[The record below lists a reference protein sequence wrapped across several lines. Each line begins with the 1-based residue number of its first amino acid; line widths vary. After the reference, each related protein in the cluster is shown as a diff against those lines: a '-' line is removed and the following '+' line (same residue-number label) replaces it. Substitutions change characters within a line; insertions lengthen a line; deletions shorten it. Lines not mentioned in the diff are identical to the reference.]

1 MSFPAAGVS
10 VPSLSTYQFSYQGY
24 KFGPGQPFEY
34 TKFEGFDMPTVRNGD
49 AGRPRSPG
57 RFVGLDVLDGRDI
70 AITGELLTVSS
81 TAWTNLANA
90 MSPGGTV
97 EYPLYFAS
105 PFWGTLV
112 TMVRPRKRPMPIDM
126 QAALGNLVSTVLG
139 FSGSDPRWYTTPTNA
154 PSVSGAGT
162 SAGFSFPLTFPL
174 VFGGGSSVGELTVVN
189 PGNIDIPAIL
199 TVTGPC
205 TTPSIT
211 NASVPGSPN
220 LTFGVTLNTGDQ
232 LVIDTDM
239 HTATFFTAGS
249 SLGSPRV
256 YTLGQ
261 GSLWW
266 TLWPA
271 NGDFTVPGGSNTIQ
285 FSSADANPTG
295 TLTVAS
301 PGAAYI
307 L

>member
-1 MSFPAAGVS
+1 MPFPENGVS
-10 VPSLSTYQFSYQGY
+10 VPTLQPYQFSYQGY
-24 KFGPGQPFEY
+24 TFGPGTPLEM
-34 TKFEGFDMPTVRNGD
+34 TKIEGIDMPTVRNGD
-49 AGRPRSPG
+49 AGRPREPG
-57 RFVGLDVLDGRDI
+57 RFVGLDVPDGRDI
-70 AITGELLTVSS
+70 AITGELSTVAG
-81 TAWTNLANA
+81 TEWLALANA
-90 MSPGGTV
+90 TAPGGIT
-97 EYPLYFAS
+97 EYPLYFNTPA
-105 PFWGTLV
+105 WGTLV
-112 TMVRPRKRPMPIDM
+112 TMVRPRKRPMPIDLK
-126 QAALGNLVSTVLG
+126 AALGNLVDVVLG

-154 PSVSGAGT
+154 PSVTSPGT
-162 SAGFSFPLTFPL
+162 TTGFTFPLTFPMS
-174 VFGGGSSVGELTVVN
+174 FGGGSSVGSLTVVN

-220 LTFGVTLNTGDQ
+220 LLFGVTLNAGDQ

-239 HTATFFTAGS
+239 HTATLFTAGS
-249 SLGSPRV
+249 SLGSSRV

-261 GSLWW
+261 GSQWW

-271 NGDFTVPGGSNTIQ
+271 HGDYTVPGGSNTIQ
-285 FSSADANPTG
+285 FLSSDPTPSG
-295 TLTVAS
+295 TLTVEA